1 MKLLTIDCRE
11 ITGRPGVLLPD
22 GDILDLAAAPSTL
35 SESQWI
41 PHSIVSVLAAGSD
54 GLERVARLVSAAGE
68 GGDDGRAQLRRDGVL
83 LPFEGTALLPPIR
96 RPGLVLVVG
105 DDGTTYLKSPNTA
118 ASNKSKIALPWNDDV
133 PPVCSSMLAAVIG
146 RPFYQASAAEVSES
160 LAGFTLVLD
169 LSIAAPGDTA
179 TTTDWRR
186 YYESKQ
192 FPGACPIGPAI
203 ITADEFGAPHA
214 RTAQLLIND
223 VELATGPAY
232 AHAEAMPDRIAALS
246 QRYGF
251 RPGDLIC
258 FEPAAGHGARDSRLH
273 AGDRV
278 SWSLPGLM
286 ELVVDIG

>member
-11 ITGRPGVLLPD
+11 ITGRPGVLLPG

-41 PHSIVSVLAAGSD
+41 PHSVVSVLAAGPG
-54 GLERVARLVSAAGE
+54 GLERVARLVTAVGKVSE
-68 GGDDGRAQLRRDGVL
+68 DGRAQLRHDGVL
-83 LPFEGTALLPPIR
+83 LPFAGTTLMPPIR

-118 ASNKSKIALPWNDDV
+118 AGNQAKIDIPWNDDA
-133 PPVCSSMLAAVIG
+133 PPVCSGMLAAVIG
-146 RPFYQASAAEVSES
+146 RPFYRTNAAEVSES

-169 LSIAAPGDTA
+169 LSIAAPGDTTSA
-179 TTTDWRR
+179 ADWSR

-203 ITADEFGAPHA
+203 VTADEFGAPQT
-214 RTAQLLIND
+214 REAQLLIND
-223 VELATGPAY
+223 VEVAAGPVY
-232 AHAEAMPDRIAALS
+232 AHAEALPDRLAALS

-251 RPGDLIC
+251 RPGDLVC
-258 FEPAAGHGARDSRLH
+258 FEPATGHATRECRLH

-286 ELVVDIG
+286 ELQVEVS

>member
-11 ITGRPGVLLPD
+11 VTGRPGVLLPN

-54 GLERVARLVSAAGE
+54 GLERVARLVSAADE
-68 GGDDGRAQLRRDGVL
+68 GGAGGRAQLHRDRVL

-96 RPGLVLVVG
+96 RPGLVLVVSA
-105 DDGTTYLKSPNTA
+105 DGTTYLKSPNTA
-118 ASNKSKIALPWNDDV
+118 TGNQSKIDIPWNDDA
-133 PPVCSSMLAAVIG
+133 PPVCSGMLAAVIG
-146 RPFYQASAAEVSES
+146 RPFYRASAAQASEA

-169 LSIAAPGDTA
+169 LSIAAPGDA
-179 TTTDWRR
+179 APAADWRR

-203 ITADEFGAPHA
+203 VTADEFGAPHA
-214 RTAQLLIND
+214 RTTQLLIND
-223 VELATGPAY
+223 VELAAGPAY
-232 AHAEAMPDRIAALS
+232 IHAQALPERMATLS

-251 RPGDLIC
+251 RPGDLVC
-258 FEPAAGHGARDSRLH
+258 FEPDGGQQARECRLH

-278 SWSLPGLM
+278 SWSVPGLM
-286 ELVVDIG
+286 ELQVEIG